1 MLVDMKLKEFLDELA
16 SSSPAPGGGS
26 VSALLG
32 ALCSALTS
40 MVCRLTEGKKGYE
53 NVTEDIRKVLEESE
67 EIRKRTIK
75 LIDEDT
81 EVFNEVMSSFKTP
94 KENLDRRKIIQD
106 ALKKATEVPI
116 KTMKE
121 CYRVL
126 ELSKIIAEK
135 GNVNSISD
143 AGVAAL
149 VAHAGIQGAKLN
161 VMINLKSLKDEEF
174 KKKCLIE
181 SDEIVRKSEGLVKDV
196 LKIVNEKIRTKIYLN
211 LAVITC
217 KTQKAKL

>member
-1 MLVDMKLKEFLDELA
+1 MLIDMKLKEFLDELA

-67 EIRKRTIK
+67 EIRKRTTE

-81 EVFNEVMSSFKTP
+81 EVFNEVMSSFKIP
-94 KENLDRRKIIQD
+94 KENLDRGKIIQD

-116 KTMKE
+116 ETMKE

-143 AGVAAL
+143 AGVSAL
-149 VAHAGIQGAKLN
+149 VAHAGVQGAKLN

-181 SDEIVRKSEGLVKDV
+181 SDGIVRKSEELVKDI
-196 LKIVNEKIRTKIYLN
+196 LKIVNRKI
-211 LAVITC
+211 
-217 KTQKAKL
+217 

>member
-1 MLVDMKLKEFLDELA
+1 MLVDKKLNEFLDELA

-32 ALCSALTS
+32 ALGSALTS

-53 NVTEDIRKVLEESE
+53 TVTEDIRKVLEESE
-67 EIRKRTIK
+67 KIRKRTSE

-81 EVFNEVMSSFKTP
+81 EVFNEVMRAYKTP
-94 KENLDRRKIIQD
+94 KENPDRGNIIQD
-106 ALKKATEVPI
+106 ALKKATESPLKV
-116 KTMKE
+116 MRE

-135 GNVNSISD
+135 GNINSVSD

-149 VAHAGIQGAKLN
+149 VARAGIQGAKLN
-161 VMINLKSLKDEEF
+161 VMINLKSVKDEEF
-174 KKKCLIE
+174 KKKC
-181 SDEIVRKSEGLVKDV
+181 SRDTDEIEKKSEKLVKDV
-196 LKIVNEKIRTKIYLN
+196 LRVVNEKI
-211 LAVITC
+211 
-217 KTQKAKL
+217 

>member
-1 MLVDMKLKEFLDELA
+1 MLVEKKLNEFLDELA

-32 ALCSALTS
+32 ALSSALTS

-53 NVTEDIRKVLEESE
+53 NFTQDIRKVLKEAE
-67 EIRKRTIK
+67 EIRKRTTE

-81 EVFNEVMSSFKTP
+81 EVFNQVMAAYKTP
-94 KENLDRRKIIQD
+94 KENPERGKIIQD
-106 ALKKATEVPI
+106 ALKKATEVPL
-116 KTMKE
+116 KVMRE

-135 GNVNSISD
+135 GNINSVSD

-149 VAHAGIQGAKLN
+149 VAHAGVQGALLN
-161 VMINLKSLKDEEF
+161 VMINLKSVKDDEF
-174 KKKCLIE
+174 KRNCFIE
-181 SDEIVRKSEGLVKDV
+181 ADRIVIKSGELVKDILRV
-196 LKIVNEKIRTKIYLN
+196 VNEKI
-211 LAVITC
+211 
-217 KTQKAKL
+217 